1 MYLANVL
8 YTYQQVLIADRLF
21 AKDIIVPQLV
31 PSKYMDLVAVMLR
44 WWLSFLKTDMPPENQ
59 WLEDVFPTPTEIVPL

>member
-1 MYLANVL
+1 MTMYLANVL

-44 WWLSFLKTDMPPENQ
+44 
-59 WLEDVFPTPTEIVPL
+59 